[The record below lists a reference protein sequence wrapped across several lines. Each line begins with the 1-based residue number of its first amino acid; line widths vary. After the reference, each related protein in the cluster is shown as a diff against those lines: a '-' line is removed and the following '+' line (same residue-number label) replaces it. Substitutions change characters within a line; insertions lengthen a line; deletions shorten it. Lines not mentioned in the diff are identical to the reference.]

1 MRPWLAVPV
10 VLALGLGVRAFTG
23 GDFAKYAG
31 IALYATL
38 IYALVAFWFRPLY
51 AALTATGISWAVE
64 FFQLTGIPADLSAQ
78 SGLARLVLGSTFNAP
93 DLFWYAIGAGL
104 GVAIVKGRMVEKGQ
118 GDVSRPT
125 S

>member
-31 IALYATL
+31 VALYATL
-38 IYALVAFWFRPLY
+38 IYALAAFWLRPVW
-51 AALTATGISWAVE
+51 AALAATGFSWAVE
-64 FFQLTGIPADLSAQ
+64 FFQLTGIPADLSAR

-93 DLFWYAIGAGL
+93 DLFWYVVGAAL
-104 GVAIVKGRMVEKGQ
+104 GVVIVRSRVVEKRPSE
-118 GDVSRPT
+118 VSRPT
-125 S
+125 

>member
-10 VLALGLGVRAFTG
+10 VLVLGLGVRAFTG

-31 IALYATL
+31 IALYTTL
-38 IYALVAFWFRPLY
+38 IYALVAFWLRPLY

-64 FFQLTGIPADLSAQ
+64 FFQLTGIPADLSAH
-78 SGLARLVLGSTFNAP
+78 SVLARLVLGSTFNAP
-93 DLFWYAIGAGL
+93 DLFWYAVGAGL